1 MMEVIPVIILL
12 GAPGAGKGTQAS
24 YLSRVKSIPKISTG
38 DMLRGAVQEDSDLG
52 RKVKEIMN
60 DGGLV
65 DDETMLNLVA
75 ARIAKPDC
83 EKGFVLD
90 GYPRNI
96 HQAQQFEKVL
106 KPHMK
111 LCVVEIEVS
120 EDEIVKRVAGRRT
133 CPSCQRIYNIH
144 FQPPAKDGTCDFDGS
159 KLFARLD
166 DQEKVVRRRL
176 ATYRKETRPLLNYY
190 GERGVLRIVNGVQ
203 PVEEVARQISER
215 IEC

>member
-1 MMEVIPVIILL
+1 M
-12 GAPGAGKGTQAS
+12 
-24 YLSRVKSIPKISTG
+24 
-38 DMLRGAVQEDSDLG
+38 
-52 RKVKEIMN
+52 
-60 DGGLV
+60 
-65 DDETMLNLVA
+65 NLVA

-96 HQAQQFEKVL
+96 HQAQQFERVL

-120 EDEIVKRVAGRRT
+120 EEEIVKRVAGRRT
-133 CPSCQRIYNIH
+133 CPSCQRIYNIY
-144 FQPPAKDGTCDFDGS
+144 FQPPAKDEKCDFDGS

-190 GERGVLRIVNGVQ
+190 GEGGLLRIVNGVQ
-203 PVEEVARQISER
+203 SVEEVARQIFER

>member
-1 MMEVIPVIILL
+1 MEVIPVIILL

-38 DMLRGAVQEDSDLG
+38 DMLRSAVQEDSDLG

-65 DDETMLNLVA
+65 DDETMLNLVQV
-75 ARIAKPDC
+75 RISKPDC
-83 EKGFVLD
+83 ERGFVLD

-96 HQAQQFEKVL
+96 HQAQQFETVL
-106 KPHMK
+106 KPNMK
-111 LCVVEIEVS
+111 LRVVEIEVS

-144 FQPPAKDGTCDFDGS
+144 FQPPAKDETCDFDGS
-159 KLFARLD
+159 KLFARQD
-166 DQEKVVRRRL
+166 DREKVVRRRL

-190 GERGVLRIVNGVQ
+190 GERGLLRIVNGVQ

-215 IEC
+215 IE